1 MPQRK
6 GKDIRVYVHGF
17 REPLATP
24 NRRASPKKVLGICVR
39 MSTVWASG
47 GVEVRRSLLDRC
59 PRRPSGHM
67 LEDPLGF
74 FVKASEGRAHKV
86 AVDVYEAPRMS
97 AGAPSPACAVGVAPV
112 CGRIS
117 NVWPRRAQ
125 GMDRREARPAQP
137 QVLGE
142 GSTMFVELVKEE
154 PHR

>member
-1 MPQRK
+1 MPQGRR
-6 GKDIRVYVHGF
+6 KDIHLHVHGL

-24 NRRASPKKVLGICVR
+24 NRRASPEKMLGICVCVA
-39 MSTVWASG
+39 TVRAGG

-67 LEDPLGF
+67 LEDTLGF
-74 FVKASEGRAHKV
+74 FVKASEGGAHKV
-86 AVDVYEAPRMS
+86 TVNVDEAFRM
-97 AGAPSPACAVGVAPV
+97 GTGTPSPACAVGVAPV
-112 CGRIS
+112 RGRIS

-142 GSTMFVELVKEE
+142 GGTMFVELVKEE